1 MFDMQTIHVTVG
13 PDGRVVI
20 PGTRPGE
27 TLAIQIEQNPE
38 TPERLT
44 LATARTDEERDA
56 VAARILRRAQELRQ
70 ELGIGDD
77 ERLSLTHGDL
87 LYDEDGLPR

>member
-1 MFDMQTIHVTVG
+1 MMRTIHVTVE
-13 PDGRVVI
+13 PDGRVTI

-27 TLAIQIEQNPE
+27 TLAIQIKQHPV
-38 TPERLT
+38 TPEHLT

-56 VAARILRRAQELRQ
+56 VAARILRRARELRA
-70 ELGIGDD
+70 EAGIDDD

-87 LYDEDGLPR
+87 LHGEDGLPR

>member
-1 MFDMQTIHVTVG
+1 MTQTVHVTVE
-13 PDGRVVI
+13 PDGRVTI

-27 TLAIQIEQNPE
+27 TLAIQIERTQE
-38 TPERLT
+38 APERLT

-56 VAARILRRAQELRQ
+56 VIADIKRIAQELRQ
-70 ELGIGDD
+70 ELDIGDD

-87 LYDEDGLPR
+87 LYDGDGLPK